1 MEKGTVPTTTTT
13 SPLAN
18 TTTSPPPPVAPATT
32 MMTLTTFSFPS
43 LHSLLISVVV
53 VAAVAELPSLR
64 LSRFARKLY
73 NSPIANTKDNS
84 GFYPGLA
91 LLLRVMVFSP
101 LCSSGNSEIELHE
114 YDPFLLSRK
123 REKVVDSA
131 SQDIIYQV
139 CTGNH
144 SDASCSME
152 LRLGCFSNALVSS
165 SCCDCCEEIG
175 AHSATEISCQ
185 STGNSDTILQPC
197 NFGGSSFQ
205 GKDNTGYASTSFV
218 SGWMYVNENGQMC
231 GPYIQEQLYEGLS
244 TGFLP
249 DELPVYPILNGA
261 LLNPVPLNYFKQFP
275 SHVAT
280 GFTSLTLP
288 SNCMTDSTREL
299 PSSKLHHGVATSAH
313 SDAHSAI
320 QPFYNHSG
328 SSSSQQIPKFEAA
341 ASTASYPPLV
351 LHILL
356 VKSNPSVFFS
366 SMVHC
371 ILASCIRWPFIVVLM
386 LFPSPPPPP
395 PPVLLSKSQS
405 GDESSWFFE
414 DDEGRKHGPH
424 SLMELY
430 SWHHYGYLRDSSLVS
445 GKTKLSW
452 EYVVFDFLLF
462 VVGPVI
468 LLMIYH
474 ADNKTGLFDLQSLIK
489 TWLATRPGSFYISEV
504 KGSVTSYLQSFISE
518 TSEEVCFQLHSGIMK
533 AARKVVLDEIIRH
546 IIAECVAMKKA
557 QRHTRLEVV
566 NESAR
571 ICSLDS
577 RTPEY
582 CETKKDP
589 VASEIEVSESSHV
602 SNWKCPTD
610 GSMAESPASMK
621 SIGSYQNYCSAYVCV
636 CKFVFDSCMQVLW
649 NAVSYDPIVEY
660 STSWRKR
667 IRWSSLTAAVGN
679 VHLKSLRSEEESSA
693 MELDCPPGFESAR
706 MAPEIYPRSP
716 AISASFF
723 GEEKSFEPNPL
734 NYDQIHDDMD
744 SILESVEDD
753 LHSSAK
759 LSLFEYFLTFVEEEA
774 EKVVDSLVCGKLK
787 EVTVGPS
794 VQFSQACGFD
804 SQMISSDNSQ
814 SLLQSAEPF
823 DKDPVSLHKSSVS
836 NFLSSAFATLNAH
849 EDNIVNDEES
859 DEPCPPGFEEK
870 FGGIVPSRIEKIR
883 PSSSNEYITKIG
895 SYVVITMFRQKL
907 HDVVL
912 TEWKSLFADHTL
924 HEFLISS
931 SSLKKYMKF
940 HASEERGILKS
951 KQNADSSPDI
961 LDKLRY
967 ISTKDN
973 ISGPSEVPSVSGKY
987 MYYRKRK
994 LVRRKLGSLS
1004 LCATSGNVGL
1014 QNKSFEKSKKKDV
1027 STSVSNITESKAA
1040 VGDLKKILPNNCNIE
1055 SFIDAKPYNEYLSS
1069 AKVAPVVQDCGI
1081 KADDPECS
1089 KGSITYCEYSSLDV
1103 EKVANSSQRDVQMQM
1118 AVAGGSSKKIPKA
1131 TTVMNRKRKH
1141 SMDVVPSSCSRKVI
1155 KLTKSAAK
1163 LPDCKEVTVRKM
1175 KTNKSRKSHLCPR
1188 SDGCARSSIIGWDW
1202 HRWSANASPAERA
1215 HVRGTH
1221 CIHPQYVGS
1230 EVSGSQLWNMK
1241 CLSARTNRVKMRNL
1255 LAAVEGADLL
1265 KATQLK
1271 ARKKRLRFQRSKIH
1285 DWGLVALEPIEAED
1299 FVIEYVGEL
1308 IRPRIS
1314 DIRERYYEKIG
1325 IGSSYLFRLDDGY
1338 VVDATKRGGIARFIN
1353 HSCEVAVLSDPFDFL
1368 PNCYTKVISVES
1380 QKKIFIYAKRHIAA
1394 GEEITYNYKFPL
1406 EEKKIPCNCGSR
1418 SESTY
1423 SKTNGW
1429 TIERL
1434 SYSRLGHLFEG
1445 HAVEWAN
1452 TNFTGHKLVKRLVS
1466 IQKMDGSMTDGVL
1479 VMQHMVILG
1488 KLWFCVSGTVRAQQ
1502 HALPSAVPTV
1512 WLKDAI
1518 PNKADV

>member
-1 MEKGTVPTTTTT
+1 
-13 SPLAN
+13 
-18 TTTSPPPPVAPATT
+18 
-32 MMTLTTFSFPS
+32 
-43 LHSLLISVVV
+43 
-53 VAAVAELPSLR
+53 
-64 LSRFARKLY
+64 
-73 NSPIANTKDNS
+73 
-84 GFYPGLA
+84 
-91 LLLRVMVFSP
+91 MVFSP
-101 LCSSGNSEIELHE
+101 LCSSGDSEIELHE

-123 REKVVDSA
+123 REKVLDSS
-131 SQDIIYQV
+131 SQDTIYQV
-139 CTGNH
+139 CAGNH

-152 LRLGCFSNALVSS
+152 LRLGCFSNTLVSS

-185 STGNSDTILQPC
+185 SNGNSDTIPQPC
-197 NFGGSSFQ
+197 NFGGSSYQ

-288 SNCMTDSTREL
+288 SNCMTDSTGEL
-299 PSSKLHHGVATSAH
+299 PPSKLHNGVASSAY

-320 QPFYNHSG
+320 QPFYNHNGG
-328 SSSSQQIPKFEAA
+328 SSCQQILKFEAA
-341 ASTASYPPLV
+341 ASTASYPPL
-351 LHILL
+351 
-356 VKSNPSVFFS
+356 
-366 SMVHC
+366 
-371 ILASCIRWPFIVVLM
+371 
-386 LFPSPPPPP
+386 
-395 PPVLLSKSQS
+395 S

-430 SWHHYGYLRDSSLVS
+430 SWHHYGYLRDSSL
-445 GKTKLSW
+445 
-452 EYVVFDFLLF
+452 
-462 VVGPVI
+462 
-468 LLMIYH
+468 IYH
-474 ADNKTGLFDLQSLIK
+474 ADNKTGLFNLQSLIK

-504 KGSVTSYLQSFISE
+504 KGSETSSLQSFISE
-518 TSEEVCFQLHSGIMK
+518 TSEEVCFQLHSGILK

-589 VASEIEVSESSHV
+589 VASEIEVSESSYV

-636 CKFVFDSCMQVLW
+636 CKFVFDSCMQVFW

-667 IRWSSLTAAVGN
+667 IRWSRLTAAVGN
-679 VHLKSLRSEEESSA
+679 LRSEEESSA

-759 LSLFEYFLTFVEEEA
+759 LSLFEYFVTFVEEEA

-814 SLLQSAEPF
+814 SPLQTAEPF
-823 DKDPVSLHKSSVS
+823 DKDPVSLHKSSLS

-849 EDNIVNDEES
+849 EENIVNDEES

-870 FGGIVPSRIEKIR
+870 FGGVVPSRIEKIR

-895 SYVVITMFRQKL
+895 SYVVITMFRLKL

-912 TEWKSLFADHTL
+912 REWKSLFADHL

-931 SSLKKYMKF
+931 SSVKKYMKF

-1027 STSVSNITESKAA
+1027 STSVSNIAESKAA

-1055 SFIDAKPYNEYLSS
+1055 SIIDAKPYNEYLSS

-1081 KADDPECS
+1081 KGDDPECS
-1089 KGSITYCEYSSLDV
+1089 KGGITYCEYSSLDV
-1103 EKVANSSQRDVQMQM
+1103 EKVANSSQRDVQMQIV
-1118 AVAGGSSKKIPKA
+1118 VAGGSSKKIPKA
-1131 TTVMNRKRKH
+1131 TNVMNRKRKH

-1163 LPDCKEVTVRKM
+1163 LPDCKEVTARKM

-1215 HVRGTH
+1215 RVRGTH

-1230 EVSGSQLWNMK
+1230 EVSGSQVWNMK

-1255 LAAVEGADLL
+1255 VAAVEGADLL

-1353 HSCEVAVLSDPFDFL
+1353 HSCE

-1418 SESTY
+1418 
-1423 SKTNGW
+1423 
-1429 TIERL
+1429 RC
-1434 SYSRLGHLFEG
+1434 R
-1445 HAVEWAN
+1445 
-1452 TNFTGHKLVKRLVS
+1452 
-1466 IQKMDGSMTDGVL
+1466 GSL
-1479 VMQHMVILG
+1479 
-1488 KLWFCVSGTVRAQQ
+1488 
-1502 HALPSAVPTV
+1502 
-1512 WLKDAI
+1512 
-1518 PNKADV
+1518 N

>member
-1 MEKGTVPTTTTT
+1 
-13 SPLAN
+13 
-18 TTTSPPPPVAPATT
+18 
-32 MMTLTTFSFPS
+32 
-43 LHSLLISVVV
+43 
-53 VAAVAELPSLR
+53 
-64 LSRFARKLY
+64 
-73 NSPIANTKDNS
+73 
-84 GFYPGLA
+84 
-91 LLLRVMVFSP
+91 MVFSP
-101 LCSSGNSEIELHE
+101 LCSSGDSEIELHE

-123 REKVVDSA
+123 REKVLDSS
-131 SQDIIYQV
+131 SQDTIYQV
-139 CTGNH
+139 CAGNH

-152 LRLGCFSNALVSS
+152 LRLGCFSNTLVSS

-185 STGNSDTILQPC
+185 SNGNSDTIPQPC
-197 NFGGSSFQ
+197 NFGGSSYQ

-288 SNCMTDSTREL
+288 SNCMTDSTGEL
-299 PSSKLHHGVATSAH
+299 PPSKLHNGVASSAY

-320 QPFYNHSG
+320 QPFYNHNGG
-328 SSSSQQIPKFEAA
+328 SSCQQILKFEAA
-341 ASTASYPPLV
+341 ASTASYPPL
-351 LHILL
+351 
-356 VKSNPSVFFS
+356 
-366 SMVHC
+366 
-371 ILASCIRWPFIVVLM
+371 
-386 LFPSPPPPP
+386 
-395 PPVLLSKSQS
+395 S

-430 SWHHYGYLRDSSLVS
+430 SWHHYGYLRDSSL
-445 GKTKLSW
+445 
-452 EYVVFDFLLF
+452 
-462 VVGPVI
+462 
-468 LLMIYH
+468 IYH
-474 ADNKTGLFDLQSLIK
+474 ADNKTGLFNLQSLIK

-504 KGSVTSYLQSFISE
+504 KGSETSSLQSFISE
-518 TSEEVCFQLHSGIMK
+518 TSEEVCFQLHSGILK

-589 VASEIEVSESSHV
+589 VASEIEVSESSYV

-636 CKFVFDSCMQVLW
+636 CKFVFDSCMQVFW

-667 IRWSSLTAAVGN
+667 IRWSRLTAAVGN

-759 LSLFEYFLTFVEEEA
+759 LSLFEYFVTFVEEEA

-814 SLLQSAEPF
+814 SPLQTAEPF
-823 DKDPVSLHKSSVS
+823 DKDPVSLHKSSLS

-849 EDNIVNDEES
+849 EENIVNDEES

-870 FGGIVPSRIEKIR
+870 FGGVVPSRIEKIR

-895 SYVVITMFRQKL
+895 SYVVITMFRLKL

-912 TEWKSLFADHTL
+912 REWKSLFADHL

-931 SSLKKYMKF
+931 SSVKKYMKF

-1027 STSVSNITESKAA
+1027 STSVSNIAESKAA

-1055 SFIDAKPYNEYLSS
+1055 SIIDAKPYNEYLSS

-1081 KADDPECS
+1081 KGDDPECS
-1089 KGSITYCEYSSLDV
+1089 KGGITYCEYSSLDV
-1103 EKVANSSQRDVQMQM
+1103 EKVANSSQRDVQMQIV
-1118 AVAGGSSKKIPKA
+1118 VAGGSSKKIPKA
-1131 TTVMNRKRKH
+1131 TNVMNRKRKH

-1163 LPDCKEVTVRKM
+1163 LPDCKEVTARKM

-1215 HVRGTH
+1215 RVRGTH

-1230 EVSGSQLWNMK
+1230 EVSGSQVWNMK

-1255 LAAVEGADLL
+1255 VAAVEGADLL

-1353 HSCEVAVLSDPFDFL
+1353 HSCE

-1418 SESTY
+1418 RDH
-1423 SKTNGW
+1423 G
-1429 TIERL
+1429 
-1434 SYSRLGHLFEG
+1434 GH
-1445 HAVEWAN
+1445 
-1452 TNFTGHKLVKRLVS
+1452 
-1466 IQKMDGSMTDGVL
+1466 
-1479 VMQHMVILG
+1479 
-1488 KLWFCVSGTVRAQQ
+1488 
-1502 HALPSAVPTV
+1502 
-1512 WLKDAI
+1512 
-1518 PNKADV
+1518 

>member
-1 MEKGTVPTTTTT
+1 
-13 SPLAN
+13 
-18 TTTSPPPPVAPATT
+18 
-32 MMTLTTFSFPS
+32 
-43 LHSLLISVVV
+43 
-53 VAAVAELPSLR
+53 
-64 LSRFARKLY
+64 
-73 NSPIANTKDNS
+73 
-84 GFYPGLA
+84 
-91 LLLRVMVFSP
+91 MVFSP
-101 LCSSGNSEIELHE
+101 LCSSGDSEIELHE

-123 REKVVDSA
+123 REKVLDSS
-131 SQDIIYQV
+131 SQDTIYQV
-139 CTGNH
+139 CAGNH

-152 LRLGCFSNALVSS
+152 LRLGCFSNTLVSS

-185 STGNSDTILQPC
+185 SNGNSDTIPQPC
-197 NFGGSSFQ
+197 NFGGSSYQ

-288 SNCMTDSTREL
+288 SNCMTDSTGEL
-299 PSSKLHHGVATSAH
+299 PPSKLHNGVASSAY

-320 QPFYNHSG
+320 QPFYNHNGG
-328 SSSSQQIPKFEAA
+328 SSCQQILKFEAA
-341 ASTASYPPLV
+341 ASTASYPPL
-351 LHILL
+351 
-356 VKSNPSVFFS
+356 
-366 SMVHC
+366 
-371 ILASCIRWPFIVVLM
+371 
-386 LFPSPPPPP
+386 
-395 PPVLLSKSQS
+395 S

-430 SWHHYGYLRDSSLVS
+430 SWHHYGYLRDSSL
-445 GKTKLSW
+445 
-452 EYVVFDFLLF
+452 
-462 VVGPVI
+462 
-468 LLMIYH
+468 IYH
-474 ADNKTGLFDLQSLIK
+474 ADNKTGLFNLQSLIK

-504 KGSVTSYLQSFISE
+504 KGSETSSLQSFISE
-518 TSEEVCFQLHSGIMK
+518 TSEEVCFQLHSGILK

-589 VASEIEVSESSHV
+589 VASEIEVSESSYV

-636 CKFVFDSCMQVLW
+636 CKFVFDSCMQVFW

-667 IRWSSLTAAVGN
+667 IRWSRLTAAVGN

-759 LSLFEYFLTFVEEEA
+759 LSLFEYFVTFVEEEA

-814 SLLQSAEPF
+814 SPLQTAEPF
-823 DKDPVSLHKSSVS
+823 DKDPVSLHKSSLS

-849 EDNIVNDEES
+849 EENIVNDEES

-870 FGGIVPSRIEKIR
+870 FGGVVPSRIEKIR

-895 SYVVITMFRQKL
+895 SYVVITMFRLKL

-912 TEWKSLFADHTL
+912 REWKSLFADHL

-931 SSLKKYMKF
+931 SSVKKYMKF

-1027 STSVSNITESKAA
+1027 STSVSNIAESKAA

-1055 SFIDAKPYNEYLSS
+1055 SIIDAKPYNEYLSS

-1081 KADDPECS
+1081 KGDDPECS
-1089 KGSITYCEYSSLDV
+1089 KGGITYCEYSSLDV
-1103 EKVANSSQRDVQMQM
+1103 EKVANSSQRDVQMQIV
-1118 AVAGGSSKKIPKA
+1118 VAGGSSKKIPKA
-1131 TTVMNRKRKH
+1131 TNVMNRKRKH

-1163 LPDCKEVTVRKM
+1163 LPDCKEVTARKM

-1215 HVRGTH
+1215 RVRGTH

-1230 EVSGSQLWNMK
+1230 EVSGSQVWNMK

-1255 LAAVEGADLL
+1255 VAAVEGADLL

-1353 HSCEVAVLSDPFDFL
+1353 HSCE

-1418 SESTY
+1418 
-1423 SKTNGW
+1423 
-1429 TIERL
+1429 RC
-1434 SYSRLGHLFEG
+1434 R
-1445 HAVEWAN
+1445 
-1452 TNFTGHKLVKRLVS
+1452 
-1466 IQKMDGSMTDGVL
+1466 GSL
-1479 VMQHMVILG
+1479 
-1488 KLWFCVSGTVRAQQ
+1488 
-1502 HALPSAVPTV
+1502 
-1512 WLKDAI
+1512 
-1518 PNKADV
+1518 N